1 MNSIAPHISAFLL
14 ERLPVQRRASQHT
27 CQSYADSFRLL
38 FEFASARL
46 KVTPSQ
52 LKLEQIDA
60 RLVMDFLDHLESDRG
75 NSPRTRNVRLAAIK
89 SFMRYMEFRLP
100 SILEQSRSIRAI
112 PEKRTDRRLITH
124 LSLEEMQA
132 LLNAP
137 DLKTR
142 DGIRDRAMLHLGFAC
157 GLRVSELVTLPMTAV
172 SLGSTPTIRILGK
185 GRRERLLPLWKQTTA
200 DLRNWLSVR
209 GNAAATELFLN
220 AQGTALTRFGF
231 DYIITKYTAAAA
243 GNCPS
248 LSAKKITPHV
258 LRHSCAMIHLHAT
271 NDLRKVSLWLG
282 HANMQTTQM
291 YVDADP
297 SEKLEVM
304 EQAIPPSLK
313 RGRFTAPDKLMNL
326 LRGR

>member
-1 MNSIAPHISAFLL
+1 MNPITPHISAFLL

-60 RLVMDFLDHLESDRG
+60 QLVMDFLDHLESARG
-75 NSPRTRNVRLAAIK
+75 NSSRTRNVRLAAIK

-112 PEKRTDRRLITH
+112 PEKPGDRRLITH

-157 GLRVSELVTLPMTAV
+157 GLRVSELVTLPIAAI
-172 SLGSTPTIRILGK
+172 SFASTPTVRILGK
-185 GRRERLLPLWKQTTA
+185 GRRERLLPLWRETTA

-209 GNAAATELFLN
+209 GNAAAPELFLN
-220 AQGTALTRFGF
+220 ARGTALTRFGF
-231 DYIITKYTAAAA
+231 NYILRKYATVAA
-243 GNCPS
+243 GSCPS
-248 LSAKKITPHV
+248 LSAKKISPHV
-258 LRHSCAMIHLHAT
+258 LRHSAMVHLHAT
-271 NDLRKVSLWLG
+271 ND
-282 HANMQTTQM
+282 
-291 YVDADP
+291 
-297 SEKLEVM
+297 SEESRYGSVM
-304 EQAIPPSLK
+304 PTCK
-313 RGRFTAPDKLMNL
+313 RH
-326 LRGR
+326 RGTSMPTPTKNWR

>member
-1 MNSIAPHISAFLL
+1 MNPIAPHISAFLL

-60 RLVMDFLDHLESDRG
+60 QLVMDFLNHLELVRG
-75 NSPRTRNVRLAAIK
+75 NGPRTRNVRLAAIK
-89 SFMRYMEFRLP
+89 TFMRYLEFRLP

-124 LSLEEMQA
+124 LSLDEMQA

-157 GLRVSELVTLPMTAV
+157 GLRVSELVTLPVTAV
-172 SLGSTPTIRILGK
+172 SFASTPTVRIVGK
-185 GRRERLLPLWKQTTA
+185 GRRERLLPLWRQTA
-200 DLRNWLSVR
+200 GDLRNWLSVR

-220 AQGTALTRFGF
+220 ARGVALTRFGF
-231 DYIITKYTAAAA
+231 NYILTKYAAAA
-243 GNCPS
+243 AEGCPS
-248 LSAKKITPHV
+248 LRAKRITPHV
-258 LRHSCAMIHLHAT
+258 LRHSCAMIHLRAT

-282 HANMQTTQM
+282 HADMQTTQM

-297 SEKLEVM
+297 NEKLEVI
-304 EQAIPPSLK
+304 ERAIPPKLK

>member
-14 ERLPVQRRASQHT
+14 ERLPVQRLASLHT

-38 FEFASARL
+38 FEFASDRL

-60 RLVMDFLDHLESDRG
+60 RLVMDFLDHLEVDRG
-75 NSPRTRNVRLAAIK
+75 DGPRTRNVRLAAIK
-89 SFMRYMEFRLP
+89 SFMRDMEFRLP

-112 PEKRTDRRLITH
+112 PEKRADRRLISH

-142 DGIRDRAMLHLGFAC
+142 DGIRDRAMLHLAFAC
-157 GLRVSELVTLPMTAV
+157 GLRVSELVSLPVTAI
-172 SLGSTPTIRILGK
+172 SFSSTPAVRILGK
-185 GRRERLLPLWKQTTA
+185 GRKERLLPLWRGTTA

-209 GNAAATELFLN
+209 GNVAAIELFLN
-220 AQGTALTRFGF
+220 ARGTAITRFGF
-231 DYIITKYTAAAA
+231 NYIIAKHAATAA

-248 LSAKKITPHV
+248 LSTKKITPHV
-258 LRHSCAMIHLHAT
+258 LRHSCAMMHLHAT

-282 HANMQTTQM
+282 HADMQTTQR

-297 SEKLEVM
+297 NEKLEVL

-326 LRGR
+326 LRGM

>member
-14 ERLPVQRRASQHT
+14 ERLPVQRHASLHT

-38 FEFASARL
+38 FEFASDRL
-46 KVTPSQ
+46 NVTPSQ
-52 LKLEQIDA
+52 LNLEQIDA
-60 RLVMDFLDHLESDRG
+60 QLVMDFLDHLEADRG
-75 NSPRTRNVRLAAIK
+75 NSSRTRNVRLAAIK

-100 SILEQSRSIRAI
+100 TILEQSKSIRAI
-112 PEKRTDRRLITH
+112 PEKRADRRLITH
-124 LSLEEMQA
+124 LSLKEMQA

-137 DLKTR
+137 DIKTR

-157 GLRVSELVTLPMTAV
+157 GLRVSELVTLPVTAV
-172 SLGSTPTIRILGK
+172 SFSSIPTVRILGK
-185 GRRERLLPLWKQTTA
+185 GRRERLLPLWRETTA

-220 AQGTALTRFGF
+220 AHGTALTRFGF
-231 DYIITKYTAAAA
+231 NYILSKYAAIAA
-243 GNCPS
+243 KDCPS

-282 HANMQTTQM
+282 HADMQTTQR

-297 SEKLEVM
+297 NEKLEVI

-313 RGRFTAPDKLMNL
+313 RGRFTAPDKLINL